1 MIIKMLTE
9 LRRRMDELSKN
20 FNKEFENIRKNQTD
34 LKDTITEIRNTTE
47 GINSRPDDIEQI
59 SDLENRIMEITQSE
73 QQKEKK
79 FNEDISD
86 DKSTCN
92 AGDLGSIPG
101 LGRSPGEGNNYPL

>member
-1 MIIKMLTE
+1 MSNLPDKEFKVMIIRMFTE

-79 FNEDISD
+79 FNEDIF
-86 DKSTCN
+86 K
-92 AGDLGSIPG
+92 GPLGQ
-101 LGRSPGEGNNYPL
+101 YQAY